1 MITLVVIWLLTLV
14 CAFDMGRRSV
24 QKKEQKAED
33 KAVKKRNKELEN
45 FLSYSGD
52 AQDKV
57 Y

>member
-1 MITLVVIWLLTLV
+1 MIVLVVIWALTLV

-24 QKKEQKAED
+24 PKKEQKAED
-33 KAVKKRNKELEN
+33 KAVKKRTKELEN

-52 AQDKV
+52 AQEKV